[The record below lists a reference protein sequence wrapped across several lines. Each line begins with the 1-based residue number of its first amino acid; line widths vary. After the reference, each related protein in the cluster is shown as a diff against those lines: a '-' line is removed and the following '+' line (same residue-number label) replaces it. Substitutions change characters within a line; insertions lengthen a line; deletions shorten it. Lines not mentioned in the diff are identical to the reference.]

1 MPEPDG
7 DGHVSDSNIVC
18 PKCGLPDLDED
29 TVMCPA
35 CGFSLGEET
44 ADQHGIPPLMEA
56 NVRRELERDFRI
68 EGVLGR
74 GGMSIVYLARERDLN
89 RLVAIKV
96 LPLQLTMG
104 PDAVDR
110 FKREAKIAAS
120 LDHPHIVPIYRIGT
134 TPTFMWY
141 SMKWVKG
148 RSLRDV
154 LAETG
159 PMSLDDVVKI
169 VEPVAGAL
177 DHAHRRGIV
186 HRDVKPE
193 NVLIDESGWVTVC
206 DFGIAKA
213 FGTVPLTQTGGTLGT
228 PAYMSTEQC
237 YGQALDGRSDQYA
250 LAILTYE
257 CLSGVP
263 PFSGE
268 SLGEIVRKHCLEL
281 PPPLAE
287 RRPELPGEVAEALQ
301 RALSKS
307 PGDRFDGVLEF
318 SQALGGAPVRPT
330 PTFVTTTGL
339 QATVATATTEPVEG
353 ARPKHRWR
361 FWVAAAATT
370 IVLGGVGAI
379 TWITRPD
386 ATTPVVAPAGSV
398 ADSVTEPGLLFVS
411 STPWGYVYVDDS
423 LVGES
428 PQAALP
434 LTPGRHVIRIVQEGF
449 EPHEEAIDVIA
460 GEETRMINILLQAQ
474 NSQ

>member
-35 CGFSLGEET
+35 CGFSLAEET
-44 ADQHGIPPLMEA
+44 ADQDGIPPLMEA
-56 NVRRELERDFRI
+56 NVRRELEREFRI

-120 LDHPHIVPIYRIGT
+120 LDHPHIVPIYRIGA

-148 RSLRDV
+148 RSLRDI

-159 PMSLDDVVKI
+159 PMSLDDVVKTI
-169 VEPVAGAL
+169 EPVAAAL

-237 YGQALDGRSDQYA
+237 YGQALDGRSDQYS
-250 LAILTYE
+250 LATLTYE
-257 CLSGVP
+257 CLAGTP

-287 RRPELPGEVAEALQ
+287 KRPELPGQVAEALQ
-301 RALSKS
+301 RALSKN
-307 PGDRFDGVLEF
+307 PGDRFDDVLQF
-318 SQALGGAPVRPT
+318 AQALGGAPIRPT

-339 QATVATATTEPVEG
+339 QDTVATAPTEPVDG
-353 ARPKHRWR
+353 VRPKRRWR

-370 IVLGGVGAI
+370 VVLGGVGAI

-386 ATTPVVAPAGSV
+386 ASTPDPTPTEAVV
-398 ADSVTEPGLLFVS
+398 DSVTEPGLLFVS

-428 PQAALP
+428 PQAAVA
-434 LTPGRHVIRIVQEGF
+434 LTPGQHVIRIVQEGF
-449 EPHEEAIDVIA
+449 QPYEEAVEVVA
-460 GEETRMINILLQAQ
+460 GEEMRLTNILLEAQ

>member
-1 MPEPDG
+1 MPKKE
-7 DGHVSDSNIVC
+7 SSIVC
-18 PKCGLPDLDED
+18 PKCGLPDLAED
-29 TVMCPA
+29 TATCPA
-35 CGFSLGEET
+35 CGYSLAESAGNQE
-44 ADQHGIPPLMEA
+44 GIPPLMEA
-56 NVRRELERDFRI
+56 NVRRELEREFRI

-74 GGMSIVYLARERDLN
+74 GGMSIVYLGRERELN
-89 RLVAIKV
+89 RLVAVKV

-154 LAETG
+154 LGETG
-159 PMSLDDVVKI
+159 PMSLDDVIKI
-169 VEPVAGAL
+169 IEPVAGAL

-237 YGQALDGRSDQYA
+237 YGQALDGRSDQYS

-257 CLSGVP
+257 CLAGGP
-263 PFSGE
+263 PFGGD

-281 PPPLAE
+281 PPSLSE
-287 RRPELPGEVAEALQ
+287 QRPDLPVTVVDALGK
-301 RALSKS
+301 ALSKN
-307 PGDRFDGVLEF
+307 PGDRFESVVEF
-318 SQALGGAPVRPT
+318 AGALGGVPVRPT
-330 PTFVTTTGL
+330 PTFVTTGGVQDTL
-339 QATVATATTEPVEG
+339 ATAPTEPVHG
-353 ARPKHRWR
+353 TKRRHWR
-361 FWVAAAATT
+361 RWVAVSATV
-370 IVLGGVGAI
+370 IVIGVLLAI
-379 TWITRPD
+379 TWYTRPQNGEPSS
-386 ATTPVVAPAGSV
+386 AVSAYVAPEPPPA
-398 ADSVTEPGLLFVS
+398 EPGLLFVN

-423 LVGES
+423 LLGET
-428 PQAALP
+428 PQAGIA
-434 LTPGRHVIRIVQEGF
+434 LTPGRHALRIVQEGF
-449 EPHEEAIDVIA
+449 EPFEDSIEIVT
-460 GEETRMINILLQAQ
+460 GEEMRLTDITLQAGDTQ
-474 NSQ
+474 